1 MEVKYSL
8 EITNK
13 FIEKYNDLDLLRN
26 DPQYEKF
33 IDEHFNEIENYRKI
47 RNLLVHATY
56 GQEKPFL
63 VSNILLDNL
72 DKLLKKVKLKAI
84 DIGVKKS
91 NIAFANLSSHIQSVI
106 KVMVDNDYT
115 NIPIID
121 NEDKII
127 GIINEKAIIRLIRD
141 NKELKDP
148 STLVKQYFEYFKI
161 NNLVNNYYFVSK
173 NELVEEI
180 KEKYIN
186 HDKHSFGAILV
197 TENGNKNEKL
207 LSMFTSSDLI

>member
-1 MEVKYSL
+1 MEAKYSL

-26 DPQYEKF
+26 DPQYDKF

-47 RNLLVHATY
+47 RNILVHATY

-91 NIAFANLSSHIQSVI
+91 NIAFANLLSHLQSVI
-106 KVMVDNDYT
+106 KVVVDNDHT
-115 NIPIID
+115 NIP
-121 NEDKII
+121 
-127 GIINEKAIIRLIRD
+127 IIRLIRD